1 MRYILAAIPAA
12 VKHVEKDTEKL
23 VDTGTT
29 MGVTGKAAVP
39 IYTKKEPTQKEE
51 TEMEAVKITEVS
63 VTQMFRAL
71 ILVCGGSVINGAYP
85 V

>member
-1 MRYILAAIPAA
+1 MAAIPAA

-63 VTQMFRAL
+63 VIKAKEAEVKLQIEEAEKL
-71 ILVCGGSVINGAYP
+71 
-85 V
+85 